1 MRGRQR
7 QHLFAGSWSGRTG
20 RTAHGLRYV
29 AVVGIPVLVAVVWGV
44 FATPDDASRSGDTV
58 VATAGPLRLLLELAV
73 FFGGAAAAYAAGAQN
88 SALVLMIVLVA
99 YHAASL
105 DRIGWLL
112 RN

>member
-1 MRGRQR
+1 MPGRQR

-88 SALVLMIVLVA
+88 SALLLMIVLVA